1 MAHGLAEHMRSQ
13 AEVCVSIPEQNIRLP
28 LACRCMD
35 DGQAEVC
42 RPTWTKESDEGD
54 EDAMTCTAATCTC
67 STVCVQEQVQGQP
80 FVYRVDKE
88 ENNLTWPG
96 RGNGDKVKNSC
107 NRAKSL
113 KFGRGNT
120 YAT

>member
-42 RPTWTKESDEGD
+42 RPTWTKESDED
-54 EDAMTCTAATCTC
+54 TMTYCTAARCMY
-67 STVCVQEQVQGQP
+67 VQHSVS
-80 FVYRVDKE
+80 VHVSRSKSKDSHRVDEVPRRWIDPVKKE
-88 ENNLTWPG
+88 ENNSTCPG
-96 RGNGDKVKNSC
+96 RGKW
-107 NRAKSL
+107 R
-113 KFGRGNT
+113 
-120 YAT
+120 